1 MFRQKAGNGVE
12 RAGLPLHRCCY
23 NPVMTLVEVTY
34 ELPAPLSPAQ
44 LRALAA
50 FSNTYGLRR
59 FHVDEHLHRISLEY
73 DASRLTETEV
83 AHVLRSARIPV
94 ERKV

>member
-1 MFRQKAGNGVE
+1 
-12 RAGLPLHRCCY
+12 
-23 NPVMTLVEVTY
+23 MTLVEVTY
-34 ELPAPLSPAQ
+34 DVLSPLTDEQ

-59 FHVDEHLHRISLEY
+59 FRVNEQLHRISLEY

-83 AHVLRSARIPV
+83 AQILRSARIPA
-94 ERKV
+94 ERRV